1 MFFFEKKNQKTFANW
16 RTPPDRLSPTSK
28 SFLFLFFKKESLSSF
43 LPISRHALNYLDAL
57 LFGLAIWLVA
67 PMPVSFAGGGADD
80 LLFVLHANTI
90 LDGHWLGPFDQ
101 LTLIKGPF
109 YPLFL
114 AGAALL
120 HLPIQIATEIPTL
133 LGALLAS
140 RVAGRLMQRRWV
152 ASLCFA
158 AVALNP
164 APLSAVASLLYR
176 EPLYAG
182 LLLLTL
188 ALAARAWLLP
198 AGWVWSALL
207 GLAFTAFWLTR
218 EEGLLILP
226 PLALL
231 AAWRLG
237 HDLRHGW
244 RFAARS
250 TPRVLLVPALAAAL
264 PWLLVAEINR
274 IDYGVFRTSDYKAPP
289 VLAAYSAMTR
299 IRHDHWIIT
308 VPIPRDAWA
317 RAYAVSPAARML
329 APNLD
334 GPGRAFWTNV
344 SCRDEPFAGCNDIE
358 AGWIMWAIRGAATA
372 AGQYGSA
379 RQADRFFRRLAAEVN
394 EACDSGK
401 LPCVGH
407 RSSLL
412 PPLPARAMPVIA
424 RDIADVAWDTARLGP
439 TVPGAIPT
447 LVPPSDYPPYQRITP
462 GSVMSPPQASATPR
476 SLGLPRPQR
485 AVAALLSRAMPWVTI
500 PCLPASLLW
509 TVWLAVSDLRR
520 RRFSAQTAFAC
531 AVAGSVVLRILFL
544 GVMKAVLFPMQ
555 FRYESPAFPL
565 VLLLSAMFIAHAAGW
580 TKSIFLLALR
590 RLSKSVHPT
599 LD

>member
-1 MFFFEKKNQKTFANW
+1 MKMFFFEKKNQKTFELR
-16 RTPPDRLSPTSK
+16 RTPPDRLSPILK
-28 SFLFLFFKKESLSSF
+28 SFLLLFFKKEVLPSF
-43 LPISRHALNYLDAL
+43 PHPLIYLDAVV
-57 LFGLAIWLVA
+57 FALALWLVA

-80 LLFVLHANTI
+80 LLFVLHANAI
-90 LDGHWLGPFDQ
+90 LDGHWLGKFDQ
-101 LTLIKGPF
+101 VTLIKGPF

-120 HLPIQIATEIPTL
+120 HLPIQLATEIPAL

-140 RVAGRLMQRRWV
+140 RVAGLLMQRRWV

-164 APLSAVASLLYR
+164 APLSAVATLLYR

-188 ALAARAWLLP
+188 ALGARAWLLP
-198 AGWVWSALL
+198 AGVVWSALL
-207 GLAFTAFWLTR
+207 GLSFAAFWLTR
-218 EEGLLILP
+218 EEGLLIVP

-231 AAWRLG
+231 AAWRVG
-237 HDLRHGW
+237 NDLCHGW
-244 RFAARS
+244 RFAARRA
-250 TPRVLLVPALAAAL
+250 PRLLLVPALAAAA

-289 VLAAYSAMTR
+289 VLAAYSALTR
-299 IRHDHWIIT
+299 IRHDHWLAT
-308 VPIPRDAWA
+308 VPIPRDAFA

-329 APNLD
+329 APNLE
-334 GPGRAFWTNV
+334 GPGRDFWTHA

-358 AGWIMWAIRGAATA
+358 AGWIMWALRGAVTA

-379 RQADRFFRRLAAEVN
+379 KQADKFFKRLAGEVN
-394 EACDSGK
+394 AACDAGTI
-401 LPCVGH
+401 PCVGR

-412 PPLPARAMPVIA
+412 PPLQARDVPLIA
-424 RDIADVAWDTARLGP
+424 RDILDVAWDTARLGP

-447 LVPPSDYPPYQRITP
+447 LVPPSAYRPYQRVTP
-462 GSVMSPPQASATPR
+462 GSVISPPQALATPQT
-476 SLGLPRPQR
+476 LGLPAPQR
-485 AVAALLSRAMPWVTI
+485 AVATLLARAMPLITI
-500 PCLPASLLW
+500 PCLPAALLW
-509 TVWLAVSDLRR
+509 AVWRVASDLRR
-520 RRFSAQTAFAC
+520 RHVSALTAFV
-531 AVAGSVVLRILFL
+531 AVLAGAVVLRIVFL
-544 GVMKAVLFPMQ
+544 GVMKAILFLMQ

-580 TKSIFLLALR
+580 TTSSFLPALR
-590 RLSKSVHPT
+590 RVTKFVHSTPG
-599 LD
+599 